1 MGKRVGMEV
10 SIAAAEAVKQVD
22 VDVISAYPITPQTHI
37 VEHLS
42 ELVANGELD
51 ADFVPVESEHT
62 ALSVC
67 MGSEATGA
75 RSFTCTSS
83 QGLALMSELTYI
95 TSALRLPIVM
105 ILANR
110 TLSGPLSIWNDHS
123 DVMSIRDCG
132 WIQIFAENG
141 QEVYDQVFCA
151 YKMAEK
157 REVLFPVIINMD
169 GFTLSHVIEP
179 IELIDQEKIDAFLP
193 PYDPLYRL
201 HPDHPIT
208 MGAFALPSIFA
219 ETKQA
224 HEVALRASVPHIV
237 DTWKAFGE
245 MTGRRYTPI
254 ETYKAEDAETL
265 LITMGSFGETAS
277 VAVDMMRQEGRSVG
291 LMKIRL
297 WRPFPFEDFKKA
309 ALRAKNLVVIDRAVS
324 VGGPGG
330 PVASELKAALFG
342 EDQRPMVY
350 DFVAG
355 ISGRDVSPS
364 DFVKMVDKAEIEI
377 EEGNKEGFEIY
388 GVRG

>member
-1 MGKRVGMEV
+1 MRKMIEGSRAV
-10 SIAAAEAVKQVD
+10 AEAVGLCRPG
-22 VDVISAYPITPQTHI
+22 VISAYPITPQTHI
-37 VEHLS
+37 VEELS
-42 ELVANGELD
+42 QMVADGDINAEY
-51 ADFVPVESEHT
+51 VRVESEHSAASVCLGAVAAGSRSYSAT
-62 ALSVC
+62 TSQGMMLMAEVLYNIAGMRLPMVITGVNRALS
-67 MGSEATGA
+67 A
-75 RSFTCTSS
+75 
-83 QGLALMSELTYI
+83 
-95 TSALRLPIVM
+95 
-105 ILANR
+105 
-110 TLSGPLSIWNDHS
+110 PLSIWNDHS

-132 WIQIFAENG
+132 WIQIFVENG

-157 REVLFPVIINMD
+157 PEVLFPVIINMD
-169 GFTLSHVIEP
+169 GFILSHVIEP

-193 PYDPLYRL
+193 PYEPLYRL
-201 HPDHPIT
+201 HPDHPVT

-224 HEVALRASVPHIV
+224 HEVALRASVPHMV

-245 MTGRRYTPI
+245 MTGRHYTPI

-277 VAVDMMRQEGRSVG
+277 VAVDMMRQEGRPVG

-309 ALRAKNLVVIDRAVS
+309 ALRAKRLVVIDRAVS

-364 DFVKMVDKAEIEI
+364 DYVNMVDKAEIEI